1 MARTLPVKG
10 EGPLPTFARALREL
24 RERAGGTVDAAV
36 THGASRTAV
45 YAALSGTR
53 LPSVQTL
60 DLIVDAWGGGTEA
73 ERGWWHER
81 RRAAEEAIAEESRL
95 MGVAAPRR
103 TPEEADFAEELR
115 ALWDECGSPA
125 TEAVA
130 RHCEVSART
139 LDSYLNGRTFPKPE
153 RLDQLLIGLASVT
166 EADKEADEPAVRAT
180 PRTERLREALFR
192 ARTARK
198 EERARVRELA
208 TALPGGQSG
217 PATDAPPSFAGFGP
231 VPGVPPGRRFDDRGA
246 LVRAGV
252 HRQLMASIAG
262 GERLGAESVV
272 LGGERASDED
282 HGDVIVYTGEGGIGD
297 QQLTRGNAALA
308 TSASTRA
315 PVRVVRQITDT
326 SGSRAYRYDGVY
338 TVEDYWSEQGL
349 DARRVWRFRLVRTA
363 PAEQGVANLP
373 QLDDV
378 EGSGVVGGMRS
389 PLSVQRVVRSTAIA
403 NLVKQIHD
411 FTCQV
416 CGIRLQLR
424 AGRAYA
430 EAAHI
435 RSLGRPHGG
444 ADAIGNLLCLCPNC
458 HVLMDAGMLVI
469 NDDLT
474 VVSRADSTMLG
485 VLRETRE
492 HRIDR
497 EALAYHRIL
506 HGVPEDGTAR

>member
-1 MARTLPVKG
+1 M
-10 EGPLPTFARALREL
+10 
-24 RERAGGTVDAAV
+24 V
-36 THGASRTAV
+36 TRGASRTAV

-60 DLIVDAWGGGTEA
+60 DLIVDAWVGGTAA
-73 ERGWWHER
+73 ERGWWRER

-139 LDSYLNGRTFPKPE
+139 LDSYLDGRTFPTPE
-153 RLDQLLIGLASVT
+153 RLDQILIGLASV
-166 EADKEADEPAVRAT
+166 AGANKEADGPAVRGI

-192 ARTARK
+192 ARAARK

-217 PATDAPPSFAGFGP
+217 PAADAPPSFAGFGP
-231 VPGVPPGRRFDDRGA
+231 VPGILPGRRFDDRGA

-262 GERLGAESVV
+262 SERLGAESVV
-272 LGGERASDED
+272 LDDEHAGDED
-282 HGDVIVYTGEGGIGD
+282 HGDVIVYTGEGGAGD

-315 PVRVVRQITDT
+315 PVRVVRRTTGT
-326 SGSRAYRYDGVY
+326 SGARAYRYDGLY

-349 DARRVWRFRLVRTA
+349 GARRVWRFCLVRRVS
-363 PAEQGVANLP
+363 AEQGIANLS
-373 QLDDV
+373 QIDDV
-378 EGSGVVGGMRS
+378 ERAGVVGGTRS
-389 PLSVQRVVRSTAIA
+389 PLSIQRVVRSTAIA

-416 CGIRLQLR
+416 CGVRLQLR

-458 HVLMDAGMLVI
+458 HVLMDTGMLVI

-474 VVSRADSTMLG
+474 VVSRADSTVLG
-485 VLRETRE
+485 VLREIPE

-497 EALAYHRIL
+497 EALAYHRTL
-506 HGVPEDGTAR
+506 HGAPEDGTAR

>member
-1 MARTLPVKG
+1 M
-10 EGPLPTFARALREL
+10 
-24 RERAGGTVDAAV
+24 
-36 THGASRTAV
+36 S
-45 YAALSGTR
+45 
-53 LPSVQTL
+53 
-60 DLIVDAWGGGTEA
+60 AWGSGNVA
-73 ERGWWHER
+73 ERDWWRKR
-81 RRAAEEAIAEESRL
+81 RREAEEAIAEESRL

-103 TPEEADFAEELR
+103 TPEETDFAEELR

-130 RHCEVSART
+130 RHCKVSART
-139 LDSYLNGRTFPKPE
+139 LDSYLGGLTFPTPE
-153 RLDQLLIGLASVT
+153 RLDQLLIGLASAT
-166 EADKEADEPAVRAT
+166 GADDEADEPAVRGA
-180 PRTERLREALFR
+180 PRTERLREALLR
-192 ARTARK
+192 ARTART

-217 PATDAPPSFAGFGP
+217 RAVDTPPSFTGFGP
-231 VPGVPPGRRFDDRGA
+231 VPGILPGRRFDDRGA

-272 LGGERASDED
+272 VSGEHTDDDD
-282 HGDVIVYTGEGGIGD
+282 HGDVILHTGEGMMGD

-315 PVRVVRQITDT
+315 PVRVVRRIMDT
-326 SGSRAYRYDGVY
+326 SGDWVYRYAGLY
-338 TVEDYWSEQGL
+338 TVEDYWSEQGPE
-349 DARRVWRFRLVRTA
+349 ARRVWRFRLVRRA
-363 PAEQGVANLP
+363 PAEQGVPNLP
-373 QLDDV
+373 QLDEV
-378 EGSGVVGGMRS
+378 EGAEVGGDVRS
-389 PLSVQRVVRSTAIA
+389 PLSIQRVVRSTAIA

-416 CGIRLQLR
+416 CGVRLQLQ

-444 ADAIGNLLCLCPNC
+444 PDTMGNLLCLCPNC
-458 HVLMDAGMLVI
+458 HVLMDAGMLLI

-474 VVSRADSTMLG
+474 IVSRADSTVLG
-485 VLRETRE
+485 VLRETPE

-497 EALAYHRIL
+497 EALAYHRTL
-506 HGVPEDGTAR
+506 HGVPGEGAPL

>member
-1 MARTLPVKG
+1 
-10 EGPLPTFARALREL
+10 
-24 RERAGGTVDAAV
+24 
-36 THGASRTAV
+36 
-45 YAALSGTR
+45 
-53 LPSVQTL
+53 
-60 DLIVDAWGGGTEA
+60 
-73 ERGWWHER
+73 
-81 RRAAEEAIAEESRL
+81 

-103 TPEEADFAEELR
+103 TPEEADFAEELK
-115 ALWDECGSPA
+115 ALWDEYGSPA

-153 RLDQLLIGLASVT
+153 RLDQLLIGLASVA
-166 EADKEADEPAVRAT
+166 EADKEADEPTVRAT
-180 PRTERLREALFR
+180 QHTERLREALFR

-198 EERARVRELA
+198 EERSRVRKLA

-217 PATDAPPSFAGFGP
+217 PAPGEPPSFSGFGP
-231 VPGVPPGRRFDDRGA
+231 VPGILPGRRFGDRRA

-252 HRQLMASIAG
+252 HRQLMAGIAG
-262 GERLGAESVV
+262 GERLGAESIV
-272 LGGERASDED
+272 LGAERANDED
-282 HGDVIVYTGEGGIGD
+282 HGDVIVYTGEGGVGD

-308 TSASTRA
+308 TSASTRS

-326 SGSRAYRYDGVY
+326 SGSRVYRYDGVY
-338 TVEDYWSEQGL
+338 TVEDYWSEQEL

-363 PAEQGVANLP
+363 PAEQAVANLP

-378 EGSGVVGGMRS
+378 EGPGVVSIMRS
-389 PLSVQRVVRSTAIA
+389 PLSIQRVIRSTATA

-416 CGIRLQLR
+416 CGTRLQLR

-435 RSLGRPHGG
+435 RSLGTPHGG
-444 ADAIGNLLCLCPNC
+444 TDAISNLLCLCPNC
-458 HVLMDAGMLVI
+458 HVLMDTGMLVI

-474 VVSRADSTMLG
+474 VVSRADSTILG
-485 VLRETRE
+485 VLRETQE
-492 HRIDR
+492 HQIDR

-506 HGVPEDGTAR
+506 HGAPKEDGTAR